1 MDTKWASHLS
11 KKPIEQEEFK
21 NYIKASI
28 PVLNR
33 LREILTKDLEQSSR
47 EQKKVDH
54 FDTPNWELRQVDC
67 NATQRTLEK
76 IINLLEI

>member
-1 MDTKWASHLS
+1 MNSIWIAHLG
-11 KKPIEQEEFK
+11 KMPIEQEELK
-21 NYIKASI
+21 GMINASK

-33 LREILTKDLEQSSR
+33 LIEIMERDLKLSLS

-54 FDTPNWELRQVDC
+54 YNSPNWEYMQVDC

-76 IINLLEI
+76 LINLCKI